1 MITRGYILVSYPLDR
16 VKDTVLET
24 CKEMNAE
31 VREVKKNSNASYQI
45 EVETASIFDKAFRV
59 GNRFQI
65 RLQDKQQKTLIDVYD
80 SLTNRRQRKQT
91 MKENLGAHNNHH
103 TNKFSIKPID
113 ILKVRLAKG
122 EITKGEYEELRK
134 MVEL

>member
-45 EVETASIFDKAFRV
+45 EVETDF
-59 GNRFQI
+59 
-65 RLQDKQQKTLIDVYD
+65 
-80 SLTNRRQRKQT
+80 
-91 MKENLGAHNNHH
+91 
-103 TNKFSIKPID
+103 
-113 ILKVRLAKG
+113 
-122 EITKGEYEELRK
+122 
-134 MVEL
+134 